1 MRRRR
6 HDHTILTVCRPY
18 ERLRKRWHYLVDG
31 TTAPSDNQPLDE
43 DAAMSDQ
50 QKMVEHRESCEVC
63 RKEDLALRVGEV
75 PRPAFAEIS

>member
-6 HDHTILTVCRPY
+6 HDHTKLTVCRPY

-31 TTAPSDNQPLDE
+31 TTAPSDSKPLDE
-43 DAAMSDQ
+43 DAAMSAQ

-63 RKEDLALRVGEV
+63 RKEDLALRVGEF
-75 PRPAFAEIS
+75 PRPALAEIS